1 MHESE
6 KKKMKKHLIP
16 IIILVGLVS
25 SFPILFL
32 YSSEIGVTSY
42 YEGIEIRI
50 DKEHPKVLDQNYDEY
65 PIYVLMKE
73 DFVQVPKVKEML
85 DILLK
90 QEFTDKQEG
99 FSYYGEYNK
108 EYWINTDSEQ
118 ISIGTGLSDMDRYE
132 KWKNSK
138 SGFLFE
144 YEGNIFGIA
153 FWIS

>member
-1 MHESE
+1 M
-6 KKKMKKHLIP
+6 
-16 IIILVGLVS
+16 
-25 SFPILFL
+25 

-42 YEGIEIRI
+42 SEGIEIRI
-50 DKEHPKVLDQNYDEY
+50 NKEHPKVLDQNYDEY

-73 DFVQVPKVKEML
+73 DYVQVSQVKEML

-99 FSYYGEYNK
+99 FSHYGEHAK

-118 ISIGTGLSDMDRYE
+118 ISIGTGLSDTDMDGYE

-138 SGFLFE
+138 SNSLLEYDGSIFE
-144 YEGNIFGIA
+144 IA

>member
-1 MHESE
+1 M
-6 KKKMKKHLIP
+6 KKKHLIP
-16 IIILVGLVS
+16 IIVLVGLIS

-50 DKEHPKVLDQNYDEY
+50 EKEPPKVLDQNYDEY
-65 PIYVLMKE
+65 PIYVLMEE
-73 DFVQVPKVKEML
+73 DFVQVPQVKEML

-99 FSYYGEYNK
+99 FSYYGEHNK

-118 ISIGTGLSDMDRYE
+118 ISIGTGLSDMNMDRYE
-132 KWKNSK
+132 KWRNSK
-138 SGFLFE
+138 SSFLFE
-144 YEGNIFGIA
+144 YEGSIFGIA

>member
-1 MHESE
+1 
-6 KKKMKKHLIP
+6 MKKYFIP
-16 IIILVGLVS
+16 IIVLVGLVS

-32 YSSEIGVTSY
+32 YSSEIGITPY

-50 DKEHPKVLDQNYDEY
+50 DKEHTKVLDQNYDEY

-73 DFVQVPKVKEML
+73 DFVQVPQVKEML

-90 QEFTDKQEG
+90 QKFTDTREG
-99 FSYYGEYNK
+99 FSHYGEYNK

-118 ISIGTGLSDMDRYE
+118 ISIGTGLSDMDMDRYE
-132 KWKNSK
+132 NWKNSK